1 MSYKSE
7 NWKERLEEVKS
18 FAKKVWMSQFFKGL
32 RLNNR
37 NTYIIYLILLIGIL
51 VWSYFSGSMWYVS
64 WPAWLLGIIII
75 ILSPLDIRMNDKR
88 FKTGFKDNETEDD
101 ASKSKWNR
109 AIVGLLLI
117 IFSYLTA

>member
-51 VWSYFSGSMWYVS
+51 VWSYFSGSM
-64 WPAWLLGIIII
+64 
-75 ILSPLDIRMNDKR
+75 
-88 FKTGFKDNETEDD
+88 
-101 ASKSKWNR
+101 
-109 AIVGLLLI
+109 
-117 IFSYLTA
+117 